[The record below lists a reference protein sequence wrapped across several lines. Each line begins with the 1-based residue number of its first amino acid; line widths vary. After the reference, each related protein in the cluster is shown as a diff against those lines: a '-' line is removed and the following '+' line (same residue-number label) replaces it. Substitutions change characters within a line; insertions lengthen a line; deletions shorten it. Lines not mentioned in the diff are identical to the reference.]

1 MPTPL
6 KFRKYPDPKDEQI
19 KALALR
25 VVELKDRLKTLA
37 YRIESHNVTKMSLKQ
52 MDTINREIRI
62 ENDRLRM
69 MMRGAMRIMRY
80 RKEQNQKLR
89 RELIAKS
96 REAHNRSIEE
106 KSKCPMKKI

>member
-1 MPTPL
+1 MPTPP

-25 VVELKDRLKTLA
+25 TGELKDLLKLEFAKETAL
-37 YRIESHNVTKMSLKQ
+37 IEAHNITKLSLHQ
-52 MDTINREIRI
+52 VNTINQEIRI

-69 MMRGAMRIMRY
+69 MIRGAMRIMRY

-89 RELIAKS
+89 RE
-96 REAHNRSIEE
+96 HNRVR
-106 KSKCPMKKI
+106 